1 VTQGAPSAA
10 TTIFVCVTC
19 RGAEDAEARPGR
31 VFYEALGERLKQGD
45 APSVEVVPVE
55 CLSIC
60 KRPTSVA
67 LVAPGKWT
75 YVITGLEPAPHVEDI
90 VTAAKLHAESQDG
103 VPPWRERPECFRR
116 NVVSR
121 TPPLFA
127 KPREA

>member
-1 VTQGAPSAA
+1 MTQDAA

-19 RGAEDAEARPGR
+19 RGQDDAEARPGR
-31 VFYEALGERLKQGD
+31 DFYEALDERLKNGD
-45 APSVEVVPVE
+45 AASIRVVPVE

-67 LVAPGKWT
+67 LAAPGKWT

-90 VTAAKLHAESQDG
+90 VTAAKQHALSQDG
-103 VPPWRERPECFRR
+103 VPPWRDRPECFKR

-121 TPPLFA
+121 TPPLA
-127 KPREA
+127 TKSLEG

>member
-1 VTQGAPSAA
+1 VTQRAADVA

-19 RGAEDAEARPGR
+19 RGPDDAEARPGR
-31 VFYEALGERLKQGD
+31 DFYEALGERLKNGD
-45 APSVEVVPVE
+45 ATSIQVVPVE

-60 KRPTSVA
+60 KRPASVA
-67 LVAPGKWT
+67 LAAPGKWT

-90 VTAAKLHAESQDG
+90 VTAAKQHALSRDG

-121 TPPLFA
+121 TPPLGA
-127 KPREA
+127 NRREE